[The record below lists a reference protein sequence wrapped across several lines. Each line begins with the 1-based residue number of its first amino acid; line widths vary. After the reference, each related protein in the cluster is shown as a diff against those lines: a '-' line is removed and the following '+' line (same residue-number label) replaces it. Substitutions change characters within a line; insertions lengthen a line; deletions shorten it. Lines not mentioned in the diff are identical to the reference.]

1 VGKPFENVGIH
12 SFTFV
17 QIIYSQDTLLT
28 HSPNVRVTNKN
39 NHLGEKN
46 IITTIA
52 RA

>member
-28 HSPNVRVTNKN
+28 DSPNVRVTTKIIP
-39 NHLGEKN
+39 LMKN